1 MNDQDTNLYYL
12 QSRYYNPATGRFIN
26 ADALAS
32 TGQGLTGNNMFAY
45 CGNNPANGIDPEGFW
60 TVSYG
65 INISLDCFAG
75 GMLSIQKTIDSA
87 GNVAIQ
93 GSYSIPGV
101 NDTYSIGGVSVG
113 AGAFFT
119 ATGLDTYADL
129 EGHSVSAGTS
139 VGEGP
144 SVGVDLVAATS
155 SKRVIENMRNKK
167 STTFDGAQLT
177 FAWAHGVDVHYTDS
191 YTTTLHSYNLI
202 DTLRSLFAGG

>member
-1 MNDQDTNLYYL
+1 
-12 QSRYYNPATGRFIN
+12 
-26 ADALAS
+26 
-32 TGQGLTGNNMFAY
+32 
-45 CGNNPANGIDPEGFW
+45 
-60 TVSYG
+60 
-65 INISLDCFAG
+65 
-75 GMLSIQKTIDSA
+75 MLSIQKTIDSA